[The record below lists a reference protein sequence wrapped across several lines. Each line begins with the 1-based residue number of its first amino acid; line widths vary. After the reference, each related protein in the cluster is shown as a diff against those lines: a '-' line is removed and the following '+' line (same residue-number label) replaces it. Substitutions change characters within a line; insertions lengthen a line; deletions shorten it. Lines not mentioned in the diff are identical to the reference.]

1 MGYFPTIYCVGEIS
15 NLLNSDN
22 KTIQG
27 NSMTPVYK
35 HYIEMLEKKE
45 SESRDAPSDE
55 LISNLRK
62 MKDEIS
68 KGGIFQT
75 LSGGI
80 FGIFSGG
87 GAPKAIVAGP
97 RNASQL
103 AQLRLSQVRQ
113 LQQQKQQQQQSKQQQ
128 QQSPVLR
135 YLPPALLPPIM
146 PEFGQLER
154 IFEMLRG
161 RLDRLFKDGGS
172 LTSSLKSRIKSFVE
186 NVKKEYRDDLPSDL
200 LLVDDIKWISEYAL
214 KQDAV

>member
-1 MGYFPTIYCVGEIS
+1 
-15 NLLNSDN
+15 
-22 KTIQG
+22 
-27 NSMTPVYK
+27 MTPVYK

-97 RNASQL
+97 SNAS
-103 AQLRLSQVRQ
+103 QLRLSQTQMRQ
-113 LQQQKQQQQQSKQQQ
+113 LQQQRQQLLQSKQQ

-172 LTSSLKSRIKSFVE
+172 LTSSLQSRIKSFVE
-186 NVKKEYRDDLPSDL
+186 NVKKEYRDDIPSDRYL
-200 LLVDDIKWISEYAL
+200 LDDIKWISEYAL
-214 KQDAV
+214 KQEAV